1 VREEAKKQRSKE
13 VQMRVLVTFAVE
25 AEFAPWRKLRNLS
38 SREIN
43 GITVHE
49 AMIGRAAVDFV
60 VSGMGLE
67 NAQSATTA
75 VLTKSHDFCIAA
87 GFAGALRPQLKPG
100 TVMVS
105 EAVQLLGKS
114 ETLTCGRGLTLNAWE
129 QKAVRAR
136 LLLTSDHIVRTVEEK
151 AQLAPFAEFVDMESF
166 GVLSAAQKCGRPAVA
181 IRVISDSD
189 DKELPMDLD
198 MTVNEKGKIRLG
210 GVLLYLG
217 RHPMQLPAL
226 FRLGRDSRIAA
237 LSLANFLEAYIK
249 KLSLFTHG
257 WFPDGEGLEEVAAR

>member
-1 VREEAKKQRSKE
+1 MK
-13 VQMRVLVTFAVE
+13 VLVTFAVE
-25 AEFAPWRKLRNLS
+25 AEFAPWRKRRKFSL
-38 SREIN
+38 REIN

-49 AMIGRAAVDFV
+49 AQIGRATVEFV

-67 NAQSATTA
+67 NAQNATMA
-75 VLTKSHDFCIAA
+75 VLTESHDFCIAA
-87 GFAGALRPQLKPG
+87 GFAGALRPGLKPG
-100 TVMVS
+100 TVVVS

-114 ETLTCGRGLTLNAWE
+114 KTLACGRGLMLNAWRD
-129 QKAVRAR
+129 KAVRAK

-189 DKELPMDLD
+189 AKELPIDLD
-198 MTVNEKGKIRLG
+198 MTVDEKGKIRIG

-226 FRLGRDSRIAA
+226 LRLGRDSRFAS
-237 LSLANFLEAYIK
+237 LSLASFLEAYIK

-257 WFPDGEGLEEVAAR
+257 WFPEGEGLEEVAAR